1 MSKKLNSNNIQ
12 YITILLFRFEDGE
25 SDGQRLPQNSMRKTQ
40 RYRPGAN
47 TTERRKSRRHSTDNS
62 PASLTKVLPTTV
74 LRMTPT
80 QATVDEDS
88 SGSTNSTE
96 FSGGLFNEKK
106 RMRLNGTMA
115 FQCLA

>member
-1 MSKKLNSNNIQ
+1 
-12 YITILLFRFEDGE
+12 
-25 SDGQRLPQNSMRKTQ
+25 
-40 RYRPGAN
+40 
-47 TTERRKSRRHSTDNS
+47 
-62 PASLTKVLPTTV
+62 
-74 LRMTPT
+74 MTPT

-115 FQCLA
+115 FQCLAYLTSFNPFQLVMVQA